1 MKMLLPSGVSSYP
14 VLATRLNV
22 WVLPETDPGVHTMP
36 ILAKPCGSASA
47 CPGISTADPA
57 ASASTSTSRPVLR
70 AIVAFLPRRTV
81 SACSDIGLAHVLL
94 GGKRAALIDADLG
107 HHSAWPSAGT
117 GRAEAREPPPVP
129 VLEVVD
135 VVRAHAVRAAWAQGV
150 VAGRVEEHVAGFA
163 RPEVKGVRPV
173 GEVVGPVAQQRRVL
187 ADHVHGD
194 ARQLHGVLLVTEVG

>member
-22 WVLPETDPGVHTMP
+22 RVLPPKVPGVHTMP
-36 ILAKPCGSASA
+36 ILGKPCGSALA

-70 AIVAFLPRRTV
+70 AIVAFLPRRTI

-94 GGKRAALIDADLG
+94 GGERAALIDADLG
-107 HHSAWPSAGT
+107 HHSARRPPGT

-129 VLEVVD
+129 VLQVVD
-135 VVRAHAVRAAWAQGV
+135 VVRTHAIRARRARRVVR
-150 VAGRVEEHVAGFA
+150 GRVE
-163 RPEVKGVRPV
+163 
-173 GEVVGPVAQQRRVL
+173 
-187 ADHVHGD
+187 
-194 ARQLHGVLLVTEVG
+194 